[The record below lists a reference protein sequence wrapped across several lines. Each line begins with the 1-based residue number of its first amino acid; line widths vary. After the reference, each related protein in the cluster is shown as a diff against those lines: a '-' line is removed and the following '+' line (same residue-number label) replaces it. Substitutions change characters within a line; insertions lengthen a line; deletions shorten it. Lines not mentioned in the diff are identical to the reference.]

1 MDRSLLKSNLR
12 ARAKEQLSAIAQKS
26 TDWRLKSDRSISE
39 KIFEVLEAR
48 WKNQSTAVGIFRALR
63 DEPNIFD
70 HFCQDSRYLLA
81 FPRVVGE
88 GLNFSSWSKNA
99 SWRLGPFG
107 LQEPI
112 AETWPTIELSAL
124 KALCI
129 PGLAFD
135 ESGRR
140 LGRGKGYYD
149 RTLAN
154 YKGLKIGVA
163 YEAQVFQEDL
173 PAEAHDVSMDV
184 VVSEAML
191 RVMKG

>member
-1 MDRSLLKSNLR
+1 MKSNFR
-12 ARAKEQLSAIAQKS
+12 ARAKKQLAAIAQKAPS
-26 TDWRLKSDRSISE
+26 WRLKADRSISE
-39 KIFEVLEAR
+39 KIFGVLEAR
-48 WKNQSTAVGIFRALR
+48 WKSKSTAIGIFRALR

-81 FPRVVGE
+81 FPRVSGE
-88 GLNFSSWSKNA
+88 ELCFSSWSQDA

-107 LQEPI
+107 LEEPI
-112 AETWPTIELSAL
+112 PETWPSIELSAL
-124 KALCI
+124 NALCI

-154 YKGLKIGVA
+154 YRGLKIGVA

-173 PAEAHDVSMDV
+173 PAENHDISMDV
-184 VVSEAML
+184 VVSETML
-191 RVMKG
+191 RVMKGQ